1 LHINNN
7 GKQRQTM
14 KGIVL
19 AGGSGTRLYPITK
32 GVSKQMLP
40 IYDKPMIYYPISV
53 LMTAGIRDILI
64 ISTPYDLPGFRRLL
78 GDGSDYGVHF
88 EFAEQPSPD
97 GLAQAFIIGREFIGN
112 DSACLVLGDNIFHG
126 VGFSQLLHQAVQTA
140 DQENKATVFGYWVS
154 DPERY
159 GVAEFDRQGNCLSI
173 EEKPEHPKSNYAVVG
188 LYFYPNKVVDVAAN
202 IKPSARGELEITTVN
217 QEFLKDGELKVQT
230 LGRGFAWLDTGT
242 HDSLSEAS
250 TYIEVLEKRQGLKVA
265 CLEGIAYRKGWISEE
280 KMRELAKPML
290 KNQYGQYLL
299 KVIDDVKRFGT
310 IDE

>member
-1 LHINNN
+1 
-7 GKQRQTM
+7 M

-53 LMTAGIRDILI
+53 LMLAGIRDILI
-64 ISTPYDLPGFRRLL
+64 ISTPHDLPGFRRLL
-78 GDGSDYGVHF
+78 GDGSDYGVNF
-88 EFAEQPSPD
+88 SYAEQPSPD
-97 GLAQAFIIGREFIGN
+97 GLAQAFIIGEEFIGD

-126 VGFSQLLHQAVQTA
+126 SGFSAMLKDAVKDAEQ
-140 DQENKATVFGYWVS
+140 NSKATVFGYWVS

-159 GVAEFDRQGNCLSI
+159 GVAEFDDDGNCLSI
-173 EEKPEHPKSNYAVVG
+173 EEKPAKPKSNYAVVG
-188 LYFYPNKVVDVAAN
+188 LYFYPNKVVNIAKN

-217 QEFLKDGELKVQT
+217 QEFLQDGELKVKT

-250 TYIEVLEKRQGLKVA
+250 TFIEVIEKRQGLKIA
-265 CLEGIAYRKGWISEE
+265 CLEGIAFRQGWITPE
-280 KMRELAKPML
+280 KMRELAQPMI

-299 KVIDDVKRFGT
+299 RVIDEVAHTGKPNL
-310 IDE
+310 E